1 VARSRRRLWRTI
13 FIVIFGVIATVAVV
27 AAAWIMHLDRVVT
40 QQFQGRHWS
49 VPAHVYAAPLELYAG
64 APVSADDLE
73 EELRRVHYRRGDP
86 AGGPGLYRR
95 VGNAFDIQARRVR
108 FIDEQRDAQLVS
120 IHADASSITS
130 MRQING
136 ADLPVFRLDPAVIG
150 SVFPFTVK
158 IAWSYRRK
166 KFLRCCAKASS

>member
-1 VARSRRRLWRTI
+1 MARSRRRLWRTI
-13 FIVIFGVIATVAVV
+13 FIVIFVVIATVALV
-27 AAAWIMHLDRVVT
+27 AAAWFMHLDRVVT

-95 VGNAFDIQARRVR
+95 VGNAFEIQARRVR
-108 FIDEQRDAQLVS
+108 FIDEQRDAQMVS
-120 IHADASSITS
+120 IHADASSVTS

-136 ADLPVFRLDPAVIG
+136 ADLPVFRLDP
-150 SVFPFTVK
+150 
-158 IAWSYRRK
+158 R
-166 KFLRCCAKASS
+166 